1 MYIYIYIY
9 IHICVH
15 IYIYI
20 YIKTEPDGIAPE
32 RGVDLAADLYI

>member
-1 MYIYIYIY
+1 MYMYVIYIY

-15 IYIYI
+15 IYI